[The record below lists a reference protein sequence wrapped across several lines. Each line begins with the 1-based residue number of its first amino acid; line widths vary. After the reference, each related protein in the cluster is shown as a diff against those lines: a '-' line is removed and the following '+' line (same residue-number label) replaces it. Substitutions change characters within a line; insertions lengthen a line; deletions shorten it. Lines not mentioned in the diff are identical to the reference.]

1 MNEDHLLPTN
11 EAHRERMA
19 AVQAEMKA
27 RVAAAR
33 ERRGLIIVHTGDGKG
48 KSTAAF
54 GMVART
60 VAHRRR
66 CAVIQFV
73 KSKPDAV
80 EKVLSAPDVLWHA
93 VGDGF
98 TWNTQDRAAD
108 IARCEEGWRLAR
120 GYFQDPA
127 ISLVLLDELNIAL
140 DYQYLATAEVVAG
153 LRAKRPD
160 LHVVITGRGAPPELI
175 ECADLVTEMRLV
187 KHPFAA
193 GVKAQLGIEY

>member
-1 MNEDHLLPTN
+1 MTEDHLLPTD
-11 EAHRERMA
+11 EANCERMA

-27 RVAAAR
+27 RVAAAK

-54 GMVART
+54 GMVARM

-80 EKVLSAPDVLWHA
+80 EKLLHAPGVAWHA

-108 IARCEEGWRLAR
+108 IARCQEGWRLAR
-120 GYFQDPA
+120 EHFQDPKV
-127 ISLVLLDELNIAL
+127 SLVLLDELNIAL
-140 DYQYLATAEVVAG
+140 AYHYLATEEVLAG
-153 LRAKRPD
+153 LRAKRPE
-160 LHVVITGRGAPPELI
+160 LHVVITGRGAPPALI
-175 ECADLVTEMRLV
+175 ELADLVTEMRLV